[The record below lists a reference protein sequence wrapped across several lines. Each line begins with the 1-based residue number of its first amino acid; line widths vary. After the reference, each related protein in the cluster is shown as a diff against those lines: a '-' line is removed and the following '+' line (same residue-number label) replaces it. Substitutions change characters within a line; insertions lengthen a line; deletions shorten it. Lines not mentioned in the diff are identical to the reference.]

1 MSVLRLVLPT
11 IAQKKK
17 LRVLV
22 PYKKPERDKVFNF
35 SSNSTYLGK
44 LHAKRFFKF
53 GEQAN
58 NSPHD
63 RYNRE
68 RAYGEYL
75 HRVTFTARPLVVRK
89 SSQPSRHRLQRGSWK
104 QRNEQDYQLYLQRA
118 WQIHTSAANNWDYK
132 PKYFLDSA
140 PHAPHFRE
148 QPLFALSHLDGEINI
163 PHDIVSEFST
173 PPSSR
178 ILLVDD
184 RLYPWPLRVP
194 PLDFLHRWLLQRM
207 IWPPSYLFVAPR
219 RHQRQRFLQWAK
231 HKPLRR
237 LPLPRR
243 RMPSTFTPIGKN
255 LYPPRASPS
264 ALDGNN

>member
-1 MSVLRLVLPT
+1 VSVLRLVLPT

-104 QRNEQDYQLYLQRA
+104 QRNEQDYQLFLKRTLEFNSLNLQRCN
-118 WQIHTSAANNWDYK
+118 Q
-132 PKYFLDSA
+132 
-140 PHAPHFRE
+140 
-148 QPLFALSHLDGEINI
+148 
-163 PHDIVSEFST
+163 
-173 PPSSR
+173 
-178 ILLVDD
+178 
-184 RLYPWPLRVP
+184 
-194 PLDFLHRWLLQRM
+194 
-207 IWPPSYLFVAPR
+207 
-219 RHQRQRFLQWAK
+219 
-231 HKPLRR
+231 LRR
-237 LPLPRR
+237 LTSQCPLLLDIAPH
-243 RMPSTFTPIGKN
+243 TPDFWEQPPTSN
-255 LYPPRASPS
+255 LDFS
-264 ALDGNN
+264 